1 LAKCHTAKNAKDTAR
16 ARRERISS
24 RRRVAVFFYGSF
36 MDRGVLRQRGF
47 EPGDLEAAKLRGFDI
62 RFAPLATLVP
72 ADEHTC
78 VYGVVATATHDELQ
92 RLYSEGMVSSYRPEP
107 VVVETIPGR
116 KLAALVYIARGKT
129 PPPASDD
136 YIQHLLGPAREFA
149 YPDWY
154 LEHLESQW
162 RARESDPT
170 PA

>member
-1 LAKCHTAKNAKDTAR
+1 
-16 ARRERISS
+16 
-24 RRRVAVFFYGSF
+24 
-36 MDRGVLRQRGF
+36 MDREVLRQRGF
-47 EPGDLEAAKLRGFDI
+47 EPGDLQAARLRGFDI
-62 RFAPLATLVP
+62 RFAPLATIIP
-72 ADEHTC
+72 ADGHIC

-92 RLYSEGMVSSYRPEP
+92 RLYSEGIVSGYRPEP

-116 KLAALVYIARGKT
+116 QLAALVYIARGKT
-129 PPPASDD
+129 PPPASAD

-149 YPDWY
+149 FPDWY